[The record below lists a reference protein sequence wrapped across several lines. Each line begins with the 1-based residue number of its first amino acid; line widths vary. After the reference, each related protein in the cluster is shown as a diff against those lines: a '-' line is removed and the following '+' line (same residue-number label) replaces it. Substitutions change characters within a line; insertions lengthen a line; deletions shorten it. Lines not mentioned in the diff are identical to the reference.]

1 MCLPP
6 KLNTLRSP
14 NIPIFQGD
22 VGLGLW
28 VSPDLR
34 GRGLGSAL
42 LDAVLL
48 EARGAGV
55 RRVLLNVADSP
66 LGWNGEKGEGLDS
79 IPCLALE
86 RRNHSKKGAMNK
98 RYWESLHKT
107 NFKLK

>member
-1 MCLPP
+1 MSSP
-6 KLNTLRSP
+6 KGPNTLRSP

-48 EARGAGV
+48 EASEAGV
-55 RRVLLNVADSP
+55 RRVLLNVADSH
-66 LGWNGEKGEGLDS
+66 LVLRWKEETG
-79 IPCLALE
+79 
-86 RRNHSKKGAMNK
+86 SKKGAMKK

>member
-1 MCLPP
+1 MIPQLCLPP

-55 RRVLLNVADSP
+55 CRVLLNVADSP

-79 IPCLALE
+79 MPCLALE
-86 RRNHSKKGAMNK
+86 RRNRFKKGCHEQKILGIFA
-98 RYWESLHKT
+98 
-107 NFKLK
+107 